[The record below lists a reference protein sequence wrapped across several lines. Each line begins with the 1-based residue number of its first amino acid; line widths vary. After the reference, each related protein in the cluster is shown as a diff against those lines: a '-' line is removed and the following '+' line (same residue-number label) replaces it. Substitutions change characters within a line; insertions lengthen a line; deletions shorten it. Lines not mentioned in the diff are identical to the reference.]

1 MQERTTRRSNADR
14 RRETR
19 SALLAAARECFVSKG
34 FAGTGTPELVAAAG
48 MTRGA
53 LYHHFADKTDL
64 FRAVLRAEAEAV
76 AAAIRAA
83 APPGSDIVEAL
94 LSGADAYF
102 AAMKAPGRAR
112 LLLVE
117 GPAVLGPAEIAAL
130 DDETGGATLRE
141 ALTALNIAAPVP
153 ETARMLSAMFDSAA
167 LAIAE
172 GADPAPYRTALGHL
186 LTALA
191 RQ

>member
-1 MQERTTRRSNADR
+1 MQQETARRSNADR

-19 SALLAAARECFVSKG
+19 AALLSAARECFVSKG
-34 FAGTGTPELVAAAG
+34 FAGTGTPELVSAAG

-64 FRAVLRAEAEAV
+64 FRAVIRAEAEAV
-76 AAAIRAA
+76 AAAIRAST
-83 APPGSDIVEAL
+83 PPGGTVVEAL

-102 AAMKAPGRAR
+102 SAMETPGRAR

-117 GPAVLGPAEIAAL
+117 GPAVLGPSEIAAL
-130 DDETGGATLRE
+130 DEETGGATLRE
-141 ALTALNIAAPVP
+141 ALAALHITAPIP
-153 ETARMLSAMFDSAA
+153 ETARLLSAMFDRAA

-172 GADPAPYRTALGHL
+172 GADPAPYRAALRYL
-186 LTALA
+186 LEALA
-191 RQ
+191 P